1 MERHK
6 ALISQIVRFLRD
18 SDHGAMVLPDLS
30 GHTHQPVPARGEPW
44 KGPRAGG
51 SDEEGRRMG
60 RRTREAARGRAAM
73 SPDSM
78 RTEVRAGET
87 LDVVLPLGGARTLVR
102 VPHRTRQRRK

>member
-1 MERHK
+1 
-6 ALISQIVRFLRD
+6 
-18 SDHGAMVLPDLS
+18 
-30 GHTHQPVPARGEPW
+30 
-44 KGPRAGG
+44 
-51 SDEEGRRMG
+51 MG